1 MKKAVVVA
9 FDKFTDIDVFLAWDL
24 LNRVRIYE
32 SNFQV
37 KIVGTKNAH
46 KSVTGI
52 DLVTDCFVE
61 EANDADL
68 VYFASGPGTRMLIKD
83 KDYLNRFSLNPEKQI
98 LCSICSGALI
108 LAALGLL
115 DGLTATTYPTTFELL
130 RNYNIEVVEN
140 RHIVTHGT
148 IATAAGCLAA
158 VDLMGWAIEKL
169 YNEEVKS
176 NVIGSILP
184 VGQPYIQ
191 DVSL

>member
-1 MKKAVVVA
+1 MKKAVIVA

-37 KIVGTKNAH
+37 KIVGTKNSH

-52 DLVTDCFVE
+52 DLVTDCFIE

-98 LCSICSGALI
+98 ICSICSGALI

-130 RNYNIEVVEN
+130 RNYNIDVIEN
-140 RHIVTHGT
+140 KHIVTHGT

-158 VDLMGWAIEKL
+158 VDLIGWAIEKL

-191 DVSL
+191 DVAL

>member
-1 MKKAVVVA
+1 MKKAVIVA

-37 KIVGTKNAH
+37 KIVGTKNSH

-52 DLVTDCFVE
+52 DLVTDCFIE
-61 EANDADL
+61 EANDANL

-98 LCSICSGALI
+98 ICSICSGALI

-130 RNYNIEVVEN
+130 RNYNIEVVES

-184 VGQPYIQ
+184 VGQPYVQ
-191 DVSL
+191 DVAV

>member
-32 SNFQV
+32 NNFQV

>member
-1 MKKAVVVA
+1 MKKAVIVA

-37 KIVGTKNAH
+37 KIVGTKNSH

-52 DLVTDCFVE
+52 DLVTDCFIE

-98 LCSICSGALI
+98 ICSICSGALI

-130 RNYNIEVVEN
+130 RNYNIDVIEN
-140 RHIVTHGT
+140 KHIVTHGT
-148 IATAAGCLAA
+148 IATA
-158 VDLMGWAIEKL
+158 
-169 YNEEVKS
+169 
-176 NVIGSILP
+176 
-184 VGQPYIQ
+184 
-191 DVSL
+191 